1 MKHGLLCGA
10 SFVAVTMVAGLWA
23 TQAQAQTG
31 AAAAAAPA
39 PQGNSADVL
48 VVANKREASVEKV
61 PVAVTAFSNQQRAL
75 IGIRT
80 IDDMARYTPGLSYFN
95 GDDRAFIRGIGR
107 QTDLLSVSPA
117 VAVYK
122 DGVYAGGNGSI
133 ALQQDTLDRKSTRL
147 N

>member
-61 PVAVTAFSNQQRAL
+61 PVAVTA
-75 IGIRT
+75 
-80 IDDMARYTPGLSYFN
+80 
-95 GDDRAFIRGIGR
+95 
-107 QTDLLSVSPA
+107 
-117 VAVYK
+117 
-122 DGVYAGGNGSI
+122 
-133 ALQQDTLDRKSTRL
+133 
-147 N
+147 